1 MAGSILSTGTTHC
14 TVENCGNGIYV
25 RGVCKRHYHKLRR
38 YGDPKG
44 GRSTQRGARLKWI
57 EAIALPYN
65 GNDCLKWPFSC
76 NARGYAVL
84 SVPGWAGH
92 ASRYVCTRAHG
103 GPSGLTMQAAHSC
116 GNGHLGCVNPHHL
129 RWVTPKENAA
139 DRDDHGTTP
148 KGKIH
153 GNSKLSES
161 DIRSIRSSVG
171 VSQTEL
177 AQRFGVHQGTI
188 SDILLKKAWAHVV

>member
-1 MAGSILSTGTTHC
+1 
-14 TVENCGNGIYV
+14 
-25 RGVCKRHYHKLRR
+25 
-38 YGDPKG
+38 
-44 GRSTQRGARLKWI
+44 
-57 EAIALPYN
+57 
-65 GNDCLKWPFSC
+65 
-76 NARGYAVL
+76 
-84 SVPGWAGH
+84 
-92 ASRYVCTRAHG
+92 
-103 GPSGLTMQAAHSC
+103 MQAAHSC

-148 KGKIH
+148 KGENQ

-188 SDILLKKAWAHVV
+188 SNILLKKTWTHVV